1 MVISIEVLDFYV
13 IFFGNIYIFVKIF
26 IIKMNI
32 DVYFVL
38 FFFLFQVKFLQ
49 ASRK

>member
-1 MVISIEVLDFYV
+1 MVVSIEVLDFYM

-26 IIKMNI
+26 IIKMNT

-38 FFFLFQVKFLQ
+38 FFFWFQGKFL
-49 ASRK
+49 

>member
-1 MVISIEVLDFYV
+1 MVVSIEVLDFYM

-26 IIKMNI
+26 SIKMNT

-38 FFFLFQVKFLQ
+38 FFF
-49 ASRK
+49 